1 VNRLRAALDWILA
14 RTISVLMAAMVFNVL
29 WQVFTRFVL
38 ERPSSF
44 TEELARFLMIWVGM
58 LGAAYA
64 VGRKSHLALDLLTG
78 HLTGARRRTSEFI
91 IHTLILLF
99 GAGVMAGGGGR
110 LVWIQLALGQKSAA
124 LQLKLGYVYLALPI
138 AGACIVVYS
147 LAALRD
153 AARHEVTAG
162 VQSSGLN

>member
-1 VNRLRAALDWILA
+1 MNRLRAGLDWILA
-14 RTISVLMAAMVFNVL
+14 RLISVLMAAMVGNVL

-38 ERPSSF
+38 DRPSSF

-78 HLTGARRRTSEFI
+78 HLTGAKKRTSEFI
-91 IHTLILLF
+91 IHSVVLLF
-99 GAGVMAGGGGR
+99 GAAVMLGGGGR

-124 LQLKLGYVYLALPI
+124 LQLKLGYVYLSLPI
-138 AGACIVVYS
+138 AGACIVIYS
-147 LAALRD
+147 LATLRD
-153 AARHEVTAG
+153 AARHQVTAG
-162 VQSSGLN
+162 QQSSGLN